1 MRHLSALLVVCLAT
15 LTTATARTSADPE
28 RLFSDDFS
36 SQAWGVNERGDIVG
50 WVTVHEGDDQVNVG
64 FLYTRDGRLVTLQP
78 PGAIWTIAMD
88 INNRREVV
96 GRYMDEEFRW
106 HGFLWTPDAG
116 FRTVDVQS
124 GRDNVLTGI
133 NASGAVVGYVGD
145 TLLGTDAFVIRRG
158 VVEMLQ
164 NPFGY
169 TVTVPTGIAENG
181 TIVGYFPEP
190 SPTRGFTL
198 RHGEWRLIDSPT
210 DGDLAFYDISPAGTI
225 VGEAGLALA
234 SFAFRRGEFVEI
246 ARFPVSVRGVNG
258 SGLFV
263 GAANDADGFPHA
275 VRWRR
280 TRP

>member
-1 MRHLSALLVVCLAT
+1 MRHLSAILVVCLAT
-15 LTTATARTSADPE
+15 LTTATAQTSADPE
-28 RLFSDDFS
+28 RLLSDDFS
-36 SQAWGVNERGDIVG
+36 SAAWGVNERGDIVG
-50 WVTVHEGDDQVNVG
+50 SVTFDEGDEVVG
-64 FLYTRDGRLVTLQP
+64 FLYTRDGRVVTLQP
-78 PGAIWTIAMD
+78 PGAIWTIALD

-106 HGFLWTPDAG
+106 HGFLWTPAAG

-133 NASGAVVGYVGD
+133 NASGTVVGYAGD

-158 VVEMLQ
+158 VVESLQ

-181 TIVGYFPEP
+181 TIVGYVTEP
-190 SPTRGFTL
+190 SPSRGFTL
-198 RHGEWRLIDSPT
+198 RNGEWRLIDGPT
-210 DGDLAFYDISPAGTI
+210 GGELAFYDISPGGTI
-225 VGEAGLALA
+225 VGEAGSTLA
-234 SFAFRRGEFVEI
+234 SFAFRRGEFEEI

-263 GAANDADGFPHA
+263 GAVTDPDGLFHA
-275 VRWRR
+275 VRWRS
-280 TRP
+280 TGP